1 MTQQII
7 NIGTAPDAG
16 DGDDLRTA
24 FTKVNENFT
33 EVYDLAIT
41 GVTGPTGPRGFD
53 GTRGPQGF
61 QGPTGPTG
69 IQGPAG
75 QDHTGITGPTGPKG
89 FDGAR
94 GPQGFT
100 GSTGPTGPA
109 GVGADNLRIDQ
120 ISDVVATNPEN
131 GSVLQYVAG
140 IDQWVAS
147 PTLENQSINCGQF

>member
-7 NIGTAPDAG
+7 NVGTAPDAG
-16 DGDDLRTA
+16 DGDDLRLA

-33 EVYDLAIT
+33 EVYGIANS

-53 GTRGPQGF
+53 GARGPQGF
-61 QGPTGPTG
+61 EGPTGPTG
-69 IQGPAG
+69 IQGPPG

-94 GPQGFT
+94 GPQGFE

-109 GVGADNLRIDQ
+109 GATLSTLDQ
-120 ISDVVATNPEN
+120 LTDVQVPSPEN
-131 GSVLQYVAG
+131 GALLQYNSGANVWIASRTIEFG
-140 IDQWVAS
+140 I
-147 PTLENQSINCGQF
+147 INCGQY